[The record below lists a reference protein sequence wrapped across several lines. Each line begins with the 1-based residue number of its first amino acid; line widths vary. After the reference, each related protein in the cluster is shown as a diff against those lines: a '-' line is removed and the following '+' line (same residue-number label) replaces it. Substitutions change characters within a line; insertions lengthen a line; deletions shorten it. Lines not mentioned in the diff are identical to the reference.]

1 MTASSSPLMPP
12 TALQRKRRRCTESD
26 GSPAAARRRHCSELG
41 VVTPSPSPPRP
52 TTAPS
57 PAGVSSSVAAAAAST
72 GSVASAHRDEIVA
85 AILTITSAL
94 GLAKET
100 LHICVDLLDRY
111 LAAVPTDA
119 AHLETLS
126 IACLWIA
133 VKFTETPETIAAK
146 SIKSILKRRRHSGNW
161 TWAQILR
168 QESEI
173 LRVLEFRIISPTVLA
188 VLQRR
193 LHDATVQ
200 LPTEKIHL
208 AYYFADLLLLKHQA
222 RQYDSKVLVDAIWF
236 VLEGHRMADVQPSLL
251 APVVILYLAHRDNIN
266 PRHPVFKTW
275 FALRCLYSSVLPA
288 PWTVPS
294 NSSCA
299 CRVCEHAD
307 ELLAQ
312 HIGDDTPTPS
322 HPPAS
327 KALLA

>member
-1 MTASSSPLMPP
+1 MTASSSPLMP
-12 TALQRKRRRCTESD
+12 TTTLQRKRPRCTETD
-26 GSPAAARRRHCSELG
+26 ASPARRRHCADVS

-57 PAGVSSSVAAAAAST
+57 PAGVSSIVSATAAAT

-100 LHICVDLLDRY
+100 LHCCVDLLDRY
-111 LAAVPTDA
+111 LAAVAVDS
-119 AHLETLS
+119 AHLETVS

-133 VKFTETPETIAAK
+133 VKFTETPDTIAAK
-146 SIKSILKRRRHSGNW
+146 SIKTILKRRRHSGNW
-161 TWAQILR
+161 TCAQILR

-173 LRVLEFRIISPTVLA
+173 LRTLEFRIISPTVLS

-193 LHDATVQ
+193 LHETSVC
-200 LPTEKIHL
+200 LPREKIHL
-208 AYYFADLLLLKHQA
+208 AYYFADLFLLKHQA

-236 VLEGHRMADVQPSLL
+236 VLEGHRMADVQPPLL

-275 FALRCLYSSVLPA
+275 FALRCLYNSVLPA

-294 NSSCA
+294 DSTCA

-312 HIGDDTPTPS
+312 HIDGKFEPS
-322 HPPAS
+322 SSSTSSSQPMS
-327 KALLA
+327 Q